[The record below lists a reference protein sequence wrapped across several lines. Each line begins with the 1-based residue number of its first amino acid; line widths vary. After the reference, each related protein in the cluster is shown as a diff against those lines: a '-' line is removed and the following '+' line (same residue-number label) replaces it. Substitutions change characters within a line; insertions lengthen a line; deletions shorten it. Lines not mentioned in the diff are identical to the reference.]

1 MVARRGHPG
10 GRLVVVGRR
19 RRLIG
24 GGRLRATERGRL
36 GRADGHPERREAA
49 DLVIGRTARV
59 RDGGPGRG
67 GHVVCRGRGRG
78 RRAHGPRRVH
88 RSSGVARPVVT
99 ARHDLRR
106 VVASTAG
113 GEPRGRTRDRR
124 APLGQGHAITGRRLA
139 QHHPDPIAGGGAS
152 EAASG
157 LGRRRRKGRAVRR
170 RVVDGRNRRAS
181 ARRAPRIR
189 VGTEAARR
197 VSIRVVRRSGR
208 PRRSAGRTGVYGP
221 SARPPVGFIGRA
233 RRGEEGAARL
243 RRSSGQVRPA
253 SKVAPG
259 ARRVVDDVRSRRS
272 NLVLVL
278 APPRA
283 LLLRPAAA
291 AAAVPGARAVDAA
304 RLVPPRDFRKTARA
318 AARDVRRRS
327 APHGEDRHLDR
338 RGRRRRFKDG
348 RLAPG
353 APETTGPRAGAP
365 GRGLQGL
372 FAQPARAVAPADP
385 EAVVA
390 LRATV
395 ESGRQRARGDG
406 GPGLRR
412 HVLRVMFCVSGP
424 RGALERVHCE
434 LVRADAR
441 VGVGHG
447 DAGRGRRVVRTAEL
461 LPPRSAEAEARGQGA
476 APGDGDRVR
485 RRISRGEA
493 HPASVARAPGREE
506 EALGRRGPGEEGGRA
521 RRGPQGE
528 IGPAPQEGQG
538 DDRGA
543 RARRDRGRD
552 RRARRAGRR
561 QARGDARTLPHAEEA
576 AAPRRRRDDAHAC
589 QDAVGLCD
597 GEEERLA
604 EARYRVLRRGSRR
617 AAGPGEAA
625 DRHLR
630 VPERHPREAP
640 RPYVRQRRGRRRVQR
655 RSPGRRPRQRAA
667 PRGERRGRSRGRGR
681 GRGAPRRRE
690 RLRHRR
696 HRARRG
702 AGRRPARRARRTR
715 RVDLPRAVPRGRGG
729 VRVNSIFFLLV

>member
-1 MVARRGHPG
+1 MVLGFATSFKRTTSAFQRCKNQSERCSYGRDWVDPRVAPFGPVLVPFKRTPLASPNERRNTTLGASPKLRSRRRAAGPSRQGGRREARAAIRMVARRGHPG

-304 RLVPPRDFRKTARA
+304 RL
-318 AARDVRRRS
+318 
-327 APHGEDRHLDR
+327 
-338 RGRRRRFKDG
+338 
-348 RLAPG
+348 
-353 APETTGPRAGAP
+353 
-365 GRGLQGL
+365 
-372 FAQPARAVAPADP
+372 
-385 EAVVA
+385 
-390 LRATV
+390 
-395 ESGRQRARGDG
+395 
-406 GPGLRR
+406 
-412 HVLRVMFCVSGP
+412 
-424 RGALERVHCE
+424 
-434 LVRADAR
+434 
-441 VGVGHG
+441 
-447 DAGRGRRVVRTAEL
+447 
-461 LPPRSAEAEARGQGA
+461 
-476 APGDGDRVR
+476 
-485 RRISRGEA
+485 
-493 HPASVARAPGREE
+493 
-506 EALGRRGPGEEGGRA
+506 
-521 RRGPQGE
+521 
-528 IGPAPQEGQG
+528 
-538 DDRGA
+538 
-543 RARRDRGRD
+543 
-552 RRARRAGRR
+552 
-561 QARGDARTLPHAEEA
+561 A
-576 AAPRRRRDDAHAC
+576 AAPRGNLRRRRRDP
-589 QDAVGLCD
+589 
-597 GEEERLA
+597 A
-604 EARYRVLRRGSRR
+604 ESPRR
-617 AAGPGEAA
+617 ARGVAA
-625 DRHLR
+625 SPQKLP
-630 VPERHPREAP
+630 VAPAASP
-640 RPYVRQRRGRRRVQR
+640 RPCGI
-655 RSPGRRPRQRAA
+655 SPPSRPR
-667 PRGERRGRSRGRGR
+667 
-681 GRGAPRRRE
+681 RRRE
-690 RLRHRR
+690 RGVSPSASRR
-696 HRARRG
+696 LDYDRAGAASRFSEDRSRRCP
-702 AGRRPARRARRTR
+702 RRPPTKRSSWRRPPSRP
-715 RVDLPRAVPRGRGG
+715 PR
-729 VRVNSIFFLLV
+729 SSSKI